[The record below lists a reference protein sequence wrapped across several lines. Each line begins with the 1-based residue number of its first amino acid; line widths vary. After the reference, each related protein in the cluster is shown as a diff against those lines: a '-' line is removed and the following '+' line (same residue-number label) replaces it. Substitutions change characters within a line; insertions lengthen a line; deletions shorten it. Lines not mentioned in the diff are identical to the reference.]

1 MEASIFL
8 ITCGDNL
15 KLRRLLFG
23 MRRFFIHGG
32 LAAAWVLGG
41 VLPAADDG
49 FDPARL
55 EREVVVAAADDPVAL
70 DFGSGGS
77 IFFVERTGT
86 VKKWE
91 ATTGGV
97 SVVGRLPSLTKADAG
112 ALGFVLA
119 RDFATSGHF
128 FLLYV
133 PEQRR
138 ADRPHEL
145 HVSRFSVR
153 DGRLVDGSEAVLLAI
168 PLEGGDSPAHCGGGL
183 AWDAAGNLLVGIGD
197 NSPPQDLPAVHP
209 DELPRDSRRSAANSQ
224 DLRGKIL
231 RITPAADGTYTI
243 PPGNMFADRSVGRPE
258 VWVMGARNPF
268 RIAVDAQTG
277 RVVWGDVGGNV
288 DPALDLGPEGYDEL
302 NVTSAPGFY
311 GWPFCSG
318 PNEPWRSFDGATRRP
333 RGPFFDPLHVV
344 NESKGNT
351 GLVSL
356 PPSQPALVWY
366 PTSESREWPQLGS
379 GGRSITSGPVYHYD
393 AYPNSTVR
401 LPESLDGAILW
412 GEWMRNFLAVA
423 RVAADGTLQS
433 VERLMPDTIFRKP
446 SDLRLGPDGALYIA
460 EYGDAWAGNTTGQ
473 ITRVLYRRG
482 PRAPIARARASVIAG
497 PAPLSVMFDAGGS
510 SDPDPADR
518 EALTFTWK
526 FDGSTGATGATG
538 ATATH
543 VFTETGQFPVEL
555 TVRDPHGL
563 EARST
568 VVIAVGNTPPVV
580 RITQPADGS
589 FFEYDRPVAYQV
601 EAVDAEDG
609 VLGPEKVL
617 VQYERRDRL
626 RSEDEATVHPGLA
639 LMRAG
644 TCFACHRAA
653 EASAGPAY
661 VEVARLYA
669 PDVAAREK
677 LTRKILQ
684 GGVGAWGAVPMPPH
698 PQHTAEQAGLMVD
711 WILAQ
716 AEHDARALPAGLQGT
731 LTVPAPQN
739 EWGAF
744 ANGVVILTAA
754 ATDGGTSEVAPL
766 SAESRLVLRTRRQ
779 MAAAFDRAVQTTTQH
794 TFEHGVIAR
803 MQAGGWIAFDQIPLA
818 TVGAIRLRLYPVI
831 GAAAAR
837 LEVRS
842 GSPDGPLIGQSEI
855 PAAKGSENKALDLQ
869 ISLLPP
875 PSVPSA
881 ALTTVFFRL
890 AGDPSGTVDLVWIE
904 FQ

>member
-1 MEASIFL
+1 MEVSIFL

-23 MRRFFIHGG
+23 MRQLFIHGG

-41 VLPAADDG
+41 VLPAADG
-49 FDPARL
+49 SFDLARL

-70 DFGSGGS
+70 DFGPSGS

-97 SVVGRLPSLTKADAG
+97 SVVGRVPSLTKADAG

-133 PEQRR
+133 PEPRL

-145 HVSRFSVR
+145 RVSRFSVR

-183 AWDAAGNLLVGIGD
+183 AWDAAGNLLIGIGD

-243 PPGNMFADRSVGRPE
+243 PQGNMFADRSVGRPE
-258 VWVMGARNPF
+258 VWLMGARNPF

-318 PNEPWRSFDGATRRP
+318 PNEPWRSFDGATRRA

-356 PPSQPALVWY
+356 PPSQPALLWY

-379 GGRSITSGPVYHYD
+379 GGRSITSGPVYRYD

-482 PRAPIARARASVIAG
+482 HRAPIAQASASVIAG
-497 PAPLSVMFDAGGS
+497 PAPLSVTFDAGGS
-510 SDPDPADR
+510 SDPDAGDR
-518 EALTFTWK
+518 EALTFSWK
-526 FDGSTGATGATG
+526 FDGATGATG

-543 VFTETGQFPVEL
+543 VFSETGRFPVEL

-661 VEVARLYA
+661 VEVARRHA

-677 LTRKILQ
+677 LTHKILQ

-716 AEHDARALPAGLQGT
+716 AEHDARALSAGLQGT

-754 ATDGGTSEVAPL
+754 ATDGGTPAAAPL
-766 SAESRLVLRTRRQ
+766 SAENRLVLRTRRQ

-818 TVGAIRLRLYPVI
+818 TVRAIRLRLHPVI
-831 GAAAAR
+831 GDAAAR

-842 GSPDGPLIGQSEI
+842 GSPDSPLIGQSEI
-855 PAAKGSENKALDLQ
+855 PAAKGSENKPLDLQ
-869 ISLLPP
+869 IPLPPP

-890 AGDPSGTVDLVWIE
+890 AGAASGTVDLVWIE